1 MIRQVTIGLS
11 LSLLFSFTAGAQ
23 DARLVEAAK
32 QESGAIIAYGSL
44 ESNTVEPI
52 VEAFKKKTGLTV
64 EYWRASA
71 TKAMDRALSEFRAGK
86 SVFDVMV
93 NNSGAIHVMKKDGL
107 FAKYISPAAKAFP
120 KEVIDPQV
128 GPVYRNT
135 PVGIVYNKG
144 QVSAADAPKSLE
156 DLLSPRYKGKFVM
169 PDPTQHTTTL
179 QWLSSLYKIM
189 GREKADKFIRDL
201 GATKPLMVESFAPS
215 AERVATGETPIAIS
229 LIRYTVTYADKGA
242 PVDYV
247 RLGKMLSTGQYL
259 ALSNKANRPNG
270 GKAFIDF
277 FLGDES
283 MRILAKM
290 GEFVNRKGIYPPLP
304 GADKIQAVE
313 MDDFDANQFKEK
325 TQELQNIL
333 EIGDMPMASREY
345 LKSDTRQRERA
356 YSPAVK
362 IAGGT
367 TIYLAGHTGYQDD
380 RGETYPDD
388 FDGQVRVAFE
398 RMRKTLEAAGGKLDD
413 IVTMTVFVTDMANGT
428 RFTQLRKEFF
438 QEGRYPASALIG
450 IKELARPEM
459 MIEIQAIAVVD

>member
-1 MIRQVTIGLS
+1 MTGL
-11 LSLLFSFTAGAQ
+11 LLVALLAGLFSSSTAAAQ
-23 DARLVEAAK
+23 DAKLIEVAKKEA
-32 QESGAIIAYGSL
+32 GAIVAYGSL

-52 VEAFKKKTGLTV
+52 IDAFKKKTGLTV

-71 TKAMDRALSEFRAGK
+71 TKVMDRALAESRAGK
-86 SVFDVMV
+86 SLFDVMV
-93 NNSGAIHVMKKDGL
+93 NNSGAIHVMKKENL
-107 FAKYISPAAKAFP
+107 FANYVSPAAKAFP

-156 DLLSPRYKGKFVM
+156 DLLNPKYKGKFVM

-189 GREKADKFIRDL
+189 GKEKADKFIRDL
-201 GATKPLMVESFAPS
+201 GAAKPLMVESFAPS
-215 AERVATGETPIAIS
+215 AERVSTGETPVAIS
-229 LIRYTVTYADKGA
+229 LIRYTVTYGEKGA

-259 ALSNKANRPNG
+259 ALGSKAARPNG

-304 GADKIQAVE
+304 GADKVQSVE

-325 TQELQNIL
+325 AQELQKIF
-333 EIGDMPMASREY
+333 
-345 LKSDTRQRERA
+345 LK
-356 YSPAVK
+356 
-362 IAGGT
+362 
-367 TIYLAGHTGYQDD
+367 
-380 RGETYPDD
+380 
-388 FDGQVRVAFE
+388 
-398 RMRKTLEAAGGKLDD
+398 
-413 IVTMTVFVTDMANGT
+413 
-428 RFTQLRKEFF
+428 
-438 QEGRYPASALIG
+438 
-450 IKELARPEM
+450 
-459 MIEIQAIAVVD
+459 

>member
-1 MIRQVTIGLS
+1 MTRQAMLALS
-11 LSLLFSFTAGAQ
+11 LSLFFPITADAQ
-23 DARLVEAAK
+23 DAKLVDAAK
-32 QESGAIIAYGSL
+32 KESGAIVAYGSL

-52 VEAFKKKTGLTV
+52 IEAFKKKTGLTV

-71 TKAMDRALSEFRAGK
+71 TKVMDRALAEFRAGK

-107 FAKYISPAAKAFP
+107 FAKYISPAAMAFP
-120 KEVIDPQV
+120 KDVIDPQV

-156 DLLSPRYKGKFVM
+156 DLLNPKYKGKFVM

-189 GREKADKFIRDL
+189 GKEKADKFIRDL

-215 AERVATGETPIAIS
+215 AERVSTGETPIAVS
-229 LIRYTVTYADKGA
+229 LIRYTVTYGEKGA

-259 ALSNKANRPNG
+259 ALSSKTGRPNG

-304 GADKIQAVE
+304 GADKVQSVE

-325 TQELQNIL
+325 AQELQKIF
-333 EIGDMPMASREY
+333 
-345 LKSDTRQRERA
+345 LK
-356 YSPAVK
+356 
-362 IAGGT
+362 
-367 TIYLAGHTGYQDD
+367 
-380 RGETYPDD
+380 
-388 FDGQVRVAFE
+388 
-398 RMRKTLEAAGGKLDD
+398 
-413 IVTMTVFVTDMANGT
+413 
-428 RFTQLRKEFF
+428 
-438 QEGRYPASALIG
+438 
-450 IKELARPEM
+450 
-459 MIEIQAIAVVD
+459 

>member
-1 MIRQVTIGLS
+1 MILQLAIGFLIALS
-11 LSLLFSFTAGAQ
+11 ISTAALSQ
-23 DARLVEAAK
+23 DTKLIEAAK
-32 QESGAIIAYGSL
+32 KESGAIVAYGSL

-52 VEAFKKKTGLTV
+52 IEAFKKKTGLTV

-71 TKAMDRALSEFRAGK
+71 TKVMDRALGEFRAGK
-86 SVFDVMV
+86 SGFDVMV
-93 NNSGAIHVMKKDGL
+93 NNSGAIHVMKKEGL

-144 QVSAADAPKSLE
+144 QVNAADAPKSLE
-156 DLLSPRYKGKFVM
+156 DLLNPKYRGKFVM

-189 GREKADKFIRDL
+189 GNEKADKFIRDL

-215 AERVATGETPIAIS
+215 AERVSTGETPIAIS
-229 LIRYTVTYADKGA
+229 LIRYTVTYGEKGA

-259 ALSNKANRPNG
+259 ALSNKANHPNG

-283 MRILAKM
+283 MKILAKM

-304 GADKIQAVE
+304 GADKVQSVE
-313 MDDFDANQFKEK
+313 MDDFDANQFTEK
-325 TQELQNIL
+325 TQELQKIF
-333 EIGDMPMASREY
+333 
-345 LKSDTRQRERA
+345 LK
-356 YSPAVK
+356 
-362 IAGGT
+362 
-367 TIYLAGHTGYQDD
+367 
-380 RGETYPDD
+380 
-388 FDGQVRVAFE
+388 
-398 RMRKTLEAAGGKLDD
+398 
-413 IVTMTVFVTDMANGT
+413 
-428 RFTQLRKEFF
+428 
-438 QEGRYPASALIG
+438 
-450 IKELARPEM
+450 
-459 MIEIQAIAVVD
+459 

>member
-1 MIRQVTIGLS
+1 MFDRLMIAVCAGLLVS
-11 LSLLFSFTAGAQ
+11 VSAFAQ
-23 DARLVEAAK
+23 DAKLVEAAK
-32 QESGAIIAYGSL
+32 KESGAIVAYGSL

-71 TKAMDRALSEFRAGK
+71 TKVMDRALAEARAGK

-93 NNSGAIHVMKKDGL
+93 NNSGAIHVMKKENL

-156 DLLSPRYKGKFVM
+156 DLLQPKYKGKFVM

-179 QWLSSLYKIM
+179 QWLFSLYKIM
-189 GREKADKFIRDL
+189 GAEKAEKFIRDL

-215 AERVATGETPIAIS
+215 AERVSTGETPIAIS
-229 LIRYTVTYADKGA
+229 LIRYTVTYGEKGA

-259 ALSNKANRPNG
+259 ALSNKANRPSG

-283 MRILAKM
+283 MRILARM

-304 GADKIQAVE
+304 GADKIQSVE

-325 TQELQNIL
+325 TQELQKIF
-333 EIGDMPMASREY
+333 
-345 LKSDTRQRERA
+345 LK
-356 YSPAVK
+356 
-362 IAGGT
+362 
-367 TIYLAGHTGYQDD
+367 
-380 RGETYPDD
+380 
-388 FDGQVRVAFE
+388 
-398 RMRKTLEAAGGKLDD
+398 
-413 IVTMTVFVTDMANGT
+413 
-428 RFTQLRKEFF
+428 
-438 QEGRYPASALIG
+438 
-450 IKELARPEM
+450 
-459 MIEIQAIAVVD
+459 

>member
-1 MIRQVTIGLS
+1 MTRLTLAALLTGLLS
-11 LSLLFSFTAGAQ
+11 LSTAIAQ
-23 DARLVEAAK
+23 DTKLIEAAK
-32 QESGAIIAYGSL
+32 KETGAIIAYGSL

-52 VEAFKKKTGLTV
+52 IEAFKKKTGLTV

-71 TKAMDRALSEFRAGK
+71 TKVMDRALAEFRAGK

-120 KEVIDPQV
+120 AEVIDPQV

-144 QVSAADAPKSLE
+144 HVGAADAPKSLE
-156 DLLSPRYKGKFVM
+156 DLLNPKYKGKFVM

-189 GREKADKFIRDL
+189 GKEKADKFIRDL

-215 AERVATGETPIAIS
+215 AERVSTGETPVAIS
-229 LIRYTVTYADKGA
+229 LIRYTVTYGEKGA

-259 ALSNKANRPNG
+259 ALSSKAGRPNG

-304 GADKIQAVE
+304 GADKVQSVE

-325 TQELQNIL
+325 AQELQ
-333 EIGDMPMASREY
+333 
-345 LKSDTRQRERA
+345 
-356 YSPAVK
+356 K
-362 IAGGT
+362 I
-367 TIYLAGHTGYQDD
+367 
-380 RGETYPDD
+380 
-388 FDGQVRVAFE
+388 F
-398 RMRKTLEAAGGKLDD
+398 
-413 IVTMTVFVTDMANGT
+413 
-428 RFTQLRKEFF
+428 
-438 QEGRYPASALIG
+438 
-450 IKELARPEM
+450 
-459 MIEIQAIAVVD
+459 